1 MKNKNGKRR
10 APSRV
15 WGILGIAVGA
25 AALLY
30 YIAAGMTAGFSVSVL
45 WVWLVAGVTLVVLG
59 TADLL
64 MRAAPRWVR
73 GVIVF
78 FRCVILVCV
87 VWFFSIQALVFSGMF
102 ADCEAQ
108 VDYVLVAGA
117 MVYGE
122 TPSTALLARIDA
134 AYEYMTAYPDAVA
147 VLCGGQGAGEDITEA
162 ECMRRVL
169 AERGIPPER
178 MILEDRSSTTAEN
191 MRNARVLIEDESA
204 SAVVVTSN
212 FHVFRTVRIAEKS
225 GWREVYGIAAPFR
238 GIMVVHYM
246 AREFLTV
253 SVDTLRGNM

>member
-1 MKNKNGKRR
+1 MPTKLKKHR

-30 YIAAGMTAGFSVSVL
+30 YIAAGLTAGFSVSVL
-45 WVWLVAGVTLVVLG
+45 WVWLVAGLTLVVLG

-64 MRAAPRWVR
+64 GRRAPRPIR
-73 GVIVF
+73 FVIVF
-78 FRCVILVCV
+78 LRCVILVCV

-102 ADCEAQ
+102 ADCDAD

-122 TPSTALLARIDA
+122 EPSTALLSRIDV
-134 AYEYMTAYPDAVA
+134 AYAYLCEHPNAVA

-169 AERGIPPER
+169 SGYGIPPER
-178 MILEDRSSTTAEN
+178 MILENESSTTAEN
-191 MRNARVLIEDESA
+191 MQNARALIADEGA
-204 SAVVVTSN
+204 SALVVTSN
-212 FHVFRTVRIAEKS
+212 FHVYRTVRIAKKS
-225 GWREVYGIAAPFR
+225 GWREVYGIAAPFKS
-238 GIMVVHYM
+238 IMVVHYM